1 MNLDKIVNRLRYLV
15 ASGEIEDTTEV
26 GTERPPTK
34 TPFDAKYR
42 KRRKIRLA
50 MTKASRRI
58 NRK

>member
-1 MNLDKIVNRLRYLV
+1 MDLDRIVNRLRYLV
-15 ASGEIEDTTEV
+15 AAGDADDTVVV